1 MKTLSPIQFAL
12 FASLA
17 AAPFALSAPAMAQD
31 VTQAD
36 APQPEGYVGAQGG
49 YHDLGNNPLGKDGSP
64 IYGLFAGVDVPVG
77 PVLVVGAEGNFSLG
91 SEIIDSEYGA
101 TGKIG
106 VRVGERGQLY
116 ARGGYQWVDLDV
128 RRATGAPTPAGFDDI
143 SGDYLVGVGGQYK
156 IGTNTALRVTV
167 DTLGFDTTR
176 VAGGLSM
183 NF

>member
-1 MKTLSPIQFAL
+1 MKTLSPIRIATLAL
-12 FASLA
+12 LCATPL
-17 AAPFALSAPAMAQD
+17 ALSAPAMAQE
-31 VTQAD
+31 ASG
-36 APQPEGYVGAQGG
+36 PEVYVGAQGG
-49 YHDLGNNPLGKDGSP
+49 YHDLGDNPLGKDGSP

-77 PVLVVGAEGNFSLG
+77 PVLVVGAEGNFNLG
-91 SEIIDSEYGA
+91 SGIIDSEYGA

-106 VRVGERGQLY
+106 VRIGESGQLF

-128 RRATGAPTPAGFDDI
+128 RRLTGVPGATGFDDT

-156 IGTNTALRVTV
+156 IGTNTALRVTA

-176 VAGGLSM
+176 VTGGLAF

>member
-1 MKTLSPIQFAL
+1 MNTLSPIKFACL
-12 FASLA
+12 SA
-17 AAPFALSAPAMAQD
+17 AAALPFALSAPAMAQE
-31 VTQAD
+31 
-36 APQPEGYVGAQGG
+36 APQPDVYVGAQGG
-49 YHDLGNNPLGKDGSP
+49 YHDLGDNPLGKDGSP
-64 IYGLFAGVDVPVG
+64 IYGVFAGVDVPVG
-77 PVLVVGAEGNFSLG
+77 PVLVVGAEGNFNLG
-91 SEIIDSEYGA
+91 SGIIDSEYGA

-106 VRVGERGQLY
+106 VRVGDKAQLF

-128 RRATGAPTPAGFDDI
+128 RRATGIPTPSGLDDT

-176 VAGGLSM
+176 VAGGLAF

>member
-1 MKTLSPIQFAL
+1 MKTLTPIQFT
-12 FASLA
+12 LA
-17 AAPFALSAPAMAQD
+17 AALAAVPFALSAPAMAQD
-31 VTQAD
+31 
-36 APQPEGYVGAQGG
+36 APQPEVYVGAQGG

-77 PVLVVGAEGNFSLG
+77 PTLIVGAEGNFNLG

-106 VRVGERGQLY
+106 VRVGQNGQLF

-128 RRATGAPTPAGFDDI
+128 PNLTGVPGAVGIDDI

-156 IGTNTALRVTV
+156 IGSNTALRVTV

-176 VAGGLSM
+176 VAGGLSF

>member
-1 MKTLSPIQFAL
+1 MRTLSPIQFAA

-31 VTQAD
+31 
-36 APQPEGYVGAQGG
+36 APQPEVYVGAQGG

-77 PVLVVGAEGNFSLG
+77 PTLIVGAEGNFNLG

-106 VRVGERGQLY
+106 VRVGDRGQLF
-116 ARGGYQWVDLDV
+116 ARGGYQWVDLDIP
-128 RRATGAPTPAGFDDI
+128 RAIGVPNASNTAGIDDI

-156 IGTNTALRVTV
+156 IGSNTALRVTV

-176 VAGGLSM
+176 VSGGLSM

>member
-1 MKTLSPIQFAL
+1 MKILTPIQFTA
-12 FASLA
+12 FAALA
-17 AAPFALSAPAMAQD
+17 AAPFALSSPAMAQE
-31 VTQAD
+31 
-36 APQPEGYVGAQGG
+36 APQPEVYVGAQGG
-49 YHDLGNNPLGKDGSP
+49 YHDLGDNPFGKDGSP
-64 IYGLFAGVDVPVG
+64 IYGVFAGVDVPVG
-77 PVLVVGAEGNFSLG
+77 PVLVVGAEGNFNLG
-91 SEIIDSEYGA
+91 SGIIDSEYGA

-106 VRVGERGQLY
+106 VRIGESGQLF

-128 RRATGAPTPAGFDDI
+128 RRTIGVNAPAGFDDT

-176 VAGGLSM
+176 VAGGLAF

>member
-1 MKTLSPIQFAL
+1 MKTLTPIQFT
-12 FASLA
+12 LA
-17 AAPFALSAPAMAQD
+17 AALAAVPFALSAPAMAQD
-31 VTQAD
+31 
-36 APQPEGYVGAQGG
+36 APQPDVYIGAQGG
-49 YHDLGNNPLGKDGSP
+49 YHDLGDNPLGKDGSP
-64 IYGLFAGVDVPVG
+64 IYGVFAGVDVPVG
-77 PVLVVGAEGNFSLG
+77 PVLVVGAEGNFNLG
-91 SEIIDSEYGA
+91 SGIIDSEYGA

-106 VRVGERGQLY
+106 VRIGESGQLF

-128 RRATGAPTPAGFDDI
+128 RRAIGVPAPAGFDDT

-176 VAGGLSM
+176 VAGGLAF

>member
-1 MKTLSPIQFAL
+1 MKALTPIQFSAFAAL
-12 FASLA
+12 I
-17 AAPFALSAPAMAQD
+17 AAPFALSAPALAQ
-31 VTQAD
+31 D
-36 APQPEGYVGAQGG
+36 APQPEVYVGAQGG

-77 PVLVVGAEGNFSLG
+77 PVLVVGAEGNFNLG
-91 SEIIDSEYGA
+91 SGIIDSEYGA

-106 VRVGERGQLY
+106 VRVGEAGQLY
-116 ARGGYQWVDLDV
+116 ARGGYQWVDVDV
-128 RRATGAPTPAGFDDI
+128 RRLTGVPGAVGFDDT

-156 IGTNTALRVTV
+156 IGSNTALRVTV

-176 VAGGLSM
+176 VAGGLSF